1 MKIKLIPDIRDEE
14 KITEIKHVFENSED
28 DVARKEYIDEKTR
41 EDKEWLDAM
50 YYAINDLEGF
60 FIEDWEE
67 YLLYRLM
74 KVENYYFAAD
84 IGDYDY

>member
-1 MKIKLIPDIRDEE
+1 MKIKLIPDVRDEE

-50 YYAINDLEGF
+50 YYAIKDLEGF

-67 YLLYRLM
+67 YLLNRLM
-74 KVENYYFAAD
+74 KVENYYFVAD
-84 IGDYDY
+84 MSDYDF